1 MGDSESKRLKYQ
13 KALEYEIFVK
23 EEYWF
28 AKEKIKQANCIFDI
42 WGHVGY
48 FSKRARS
55 LNSYAKIYYFEP
67 FDELYL
73 EAKENIWW
81 DVDIVLNNLW
91 IAWKTGDWELFF
103 NDEKT
108 MQSSKFISFLNPWG
122 ANRSVNFLS
131 LSEYIEKQKIT
142 SIDVLKMDIEGMEF
156 EVLDSFKNEWS
167 IIHSMIIEIHLL
179 NEKLKSRW
187 NLINQKLK
195 DNFLFVEIKPSWY
208 SENIFL
214 VWAYN

>member
-1 MGDSESKRLKYQ
+1 MGDGVSKRLKYQ

-23 EEYWF
+23 VEYWF
-28 AKEKIKQANCIFDI
+28 AKEKIKRANCIFDI

-48 FSKRARS
+48 FSKWVRS
-55 LNSYAKIYYFEP
+55 LNTHTKIHYFEP

-73 EAKENIWW
+73 EAKESFWW
-81 DVDIVLNNLW
+81 DANIVLNNLW

-122 ANRSVNFLS
+122 ASRSVNFLS
-131 LSEYIEKQKIT
+131 LSEYIEMQKIT

-156 EVLDSFKNEWS
+156 EVLDSFNNEWS

-195 DNFLFVEIKPSWY
+195 DNFSFVEIKPSWY

>member
-55 LNSYAKIYYFEP
+55 LNSHAKIYYFEP

-81 DVDIVLNNLW
+81 DVDVVLNNLW

-122 ANRSVNFLS
+122 ASRSVNFLS

-179 NEKLKSRW
+179 NEELKSRW

-195 DNFLFVEIKPSWY
+195 DNFSFVEIKPSWY

>member
-48 FSKRARS
+48 FSKWVRS
-55 LNSYAKIYYFEP
+55 LNTHTKIHYFEP

-73 EAKENIWW
+73 EAKEGIWW
-81 DVDIVLNNLW
+81 DVDILLNNFW

-103 NDEKT
+103 NDKKT

-122 ANRSVNFLS
+122 VSRSVNFLS
-131 LSEYIEKQKIT
+131 LSEYVEKQKIT

-179 NEKLKSRW
+179 NEELKSRW
-187 NLINQKLK
+187 NLIYQKLK

>member
-48 FSKRARS
+48 FSKWVRS
-55 LNSYAKIYYFEP
+55 LNTHTKIHYFEP

-81 DVDIVLNNLW
+81 DVDIVLNNFW

-103 NDEKT
+103 NDKKT

-122 ANRSVNFLS
+122 ASRSVNFLS

-179 NEKLKSRW
+179 NEELKSRW

-195 DNFLFVEIKPSWY
+195 DNFSFVEIKPSWY

>member
-48 FSKRARS
+48 FSKRVRS
-55 LNSYAKIYYFEP
+55 LNTHTKIHYFEP

-81 DVDIVLNNLW
+81 DVDIVLNNFW

-103 NDEKT
+103 NDKKT
-108 MQSSKFISFLNPWG
+108 MQSSKFISFLNPWR
-122 ANRSVNFLS
+122 ASRSVNFLS

-179 NEKLKSRW
+179 NEELKSRW

-195 DNFLFVEIKPSWY
+195 DNFSFVEIKPSWY